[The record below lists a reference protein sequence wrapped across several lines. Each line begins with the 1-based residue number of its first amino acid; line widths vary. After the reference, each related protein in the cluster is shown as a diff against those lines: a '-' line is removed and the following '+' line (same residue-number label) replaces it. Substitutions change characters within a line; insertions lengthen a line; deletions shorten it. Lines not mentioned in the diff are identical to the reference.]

1 MIVFG
6 DLLPRLMSG
15 KLFFF
20 DNGEMAPL
28 DDHVNIRSV
37 RQFSVADDDDFQSR
51 LFVIARTMTWFFSLS
66 FPAAWQI
73 DFLMRTAYFAI
84 HTNSYNLT
92 WLAVRERRRNFR
104 CLSFVAEHDPSIASG
119 KEEFWC
125 NRDWKKLLPER
136 ENLPIPYIIYGQ
148 EKRAMPRD
156 SLSFGMSLGD
166 IFVCPPTTQK

>member
-1 MIVFG
+1 MGKWHHLMTTSTFDPFVNFQ
-6 DLLPRLMSG
+6 LLTTTTFS
-15 KLFFF
+15 
-20 DNGEMAPL
+20 
-28 DDHVNIRSV
+28 HVSSWLLV
-37 RQFSVADDDDFQSR
+37 QWPDSF
-51 LFVIARTMTWFFSLS
+51 LSLS
-66 FPAAWQI
+66 LFPAAWQI

-92 WLAVRERRRNFR
+92 WLAVRERRNFR

-125 NRDWKKLLPER
+125 NRDWKKEKLLPER